1 MLCHVLQNDV
11 ILQEINEF
19 MLNEQLQVKQR
30 PVAVNFIFYFM
41 IFVSISIHKGLVKSL
56 E

>member
-1 MLCHVLQNDV
+1 M
-11 ILQEINEF
+11 
-19 MLNEQLQVKQR
+19 KQR
-30 PVAVNFIFYFM
+30 PVAVNLFFCM